1 MGRQALIS
9 MTNILSVLYIGA
21 FSLASGLFG
30 GECMAAIEAA
40 AGEPSGV
47 MPQVT
52 VLALGGA
59 VLTWLLSERSKDQK
73 KVLEREAEYVA
84 RDELRQEQHEQNIR
98 VLTEIAT
105 ASKLVISQN
114 SSVIES
120 VRNTIINCPG
130 AKPPAGR

>member
-1 MGRQALIS
+1 MI

-21 FSLASGLFG
+21 FSLASGLLG
-30 GECMAAIEAA
+30 GECMAALEAA

-130 AKPPAGR
+130 AKGKS

>member
-1 MGRQALIS
+1 
-9 MTNILSVLYIGA
+9 MTNILSTLYVGVFA
-21 FSLASGLFG
+21 LASGLFG
-30 GECMAAIEAA
+30 GECVAALETA
-40 AGEPSGV
+40 AGESSGGV
-47 MPQVT
+47 MPSVT

-59 VLTWLLSERSKDQK
+59 VLTWLLSERAKDQK
-73 KVLEREAEYVA
+73 KAAEREAEYVA
-84 RDELRQEQHEQNIR
+84 RDELRQAQHEENIR

-120 VRNTIINCPG
+120 VRNTIVNCPG